1 MNESYLLVWPL
12 IAAFGTVAGVW
23 LHSKVDPGVRPMR
36 RAVVVPVTTTKVAR
50 FVPRR

>member
-1 MNESYLLVWPL
+1 MTESYLLVWPF

-23 LHSKVDPGVRPMR
+23 LHSKVDPGVRPTR
-36 RAVVVPVTTTKVAR
+36 VPVAVPATAAVVR

>member
-23 LHSKVDPGVRPMR
+23 LHSKVDPGVRPVR
-36 RAVVVPVTTTKVAR
+36 RPVLVPVPATVTR